1 MMMEMIAMMMI
12 MEGWVYMSRRYMYL
26 LIVNR
31 YIDCWLSDLCMDA
44 YTVL

>member
-1 MMMEMIAMMMI
+1 MMEMIAMMMI

-26 LIVNR
+26 LIVNK
-31 YIDCWLSDLCMDA
+31 YMDCSLNDLCMDA